1 MTDFPPYFPAKDW
14 TLPPQSAKPDLQT
27 HKIRPRYTLT
37 SAITMQST
45 SERPS
50 LSALSPLLPFALRY
64 KGRMA
69 AALVALIMASTAT
82 LVIPLAVRRMIDY
95 GFSTESAALIDRYFL
110 MMVAVVGVLALASAS
125 RYYLVMTLGERVVTD
140 IRKAVF
146 DHLTKLDAT
155 FYDTTRSGEIV
166 SRLTAD
172 TTMIK
177 SAFGASASVAL
188 RNMVLFIGAVSLM
201 VFTSP
206 HLSGLVL
213 VAIPVIVL
221 PLVVYGR
228 DVRRRSREAQDRLAD
243 ASAYATE
250 AIGSMTTT
258 QAFTAE
264 TITQK
269 RFANAVEDAFETARQ
284 STSARAFLTAVAIF
298 LIFASVVI
306 VLWWGAQDVLAGR
319 MTGGRLSQFVLYAVF
334 SAGALGELSQVWGE
348 ISAAAGAAGRIADIL
363 EIRPRISTPL
373 DAIAL
378 PDKPAGTLRFDNVS
392 FSYPSRPDLQVLD
405 GITFALEKGER
416 VALVG
421 ASGAGKSTIMQ
432 LILRFYDVDQ
442 GSVSIDGCDLRR
454 VDPQAARGRLAYVP
468 QEAVIFAAS
477 VRDNIRFG
485 RPDATDA
492 EVVEA
497 AKLAAVDGFV
507 HEWPEGYDT
516 MIGERGVTVSGGQ
529 RQRIAIA
536 RAILRDAPILLLDEA
551 TSALDAENETLVQ
564 HALDGL
570 MQGRTTLVIAHR
582 LATILECDRI
592 LVMEGGRIVEVGTHE
607 TLVNSGGL
615 YARLAQ
621 LQFDAGARAMQSSH

>member
-1 MTDFPPYFPAKDW
+1 M
-14 TLPPQSAKPDLQT
+14 
-27 HKIRPRYTLT
+27 
-37 SAITMQST
+37 
-45 SERPS
+45 
-50 LSALSPLLPFALRY
+50 
-64 KGRMA
+64 

-125 RYYLVMTLGERVVTD
+125 RYYLVMTLGERVVAD

-172 TTMIK
+172 ATMIK
-177 SAFGASASVAL
+177 SAFGASTSVAL

-269 RFANAVEDAFETARQ
+269 RFADAVEDAFETARQ
-284 STSARAFLTAVAIF
+284 STTARAFLTAVAIF

-363 EIRPRISTPL
+363 DIAPRISTPA
-373 DAIAL
+373 DAVAL
-378 PDKPAGTLRFDNVS
+378 PAKPLGTLHFDNVS

-454 VDPQAARGRLAYVP
+454 VDPQSARGRLAYVP

-485 RPDATDA
+485 KPDATDA

-497 AKLAAVDGFV
+497 AKLAAVDSFV
-507 HEWPEGYDT
+507 TEWPEGYNT

-592 LVMEGGRIVEVGTHE
+592 LVMDGGRIVEVGTHE

-621 LQFDAGARAMQSSH
+621 LQFDAGARALQSSH

>member
-1 MTDFPPYFPAKDW
+1 
-14 TLPPQSAKPDLQT
+14 
-27 HKIRPRYTLT
+27 
-37 SAITMQST
+37 MQST
-45 SERPS
+45 RERPT
-50 LSALSPLLPFALRY
+50 LSALAPLLPFALRY
-64 KGRMA
+64 KGRML
-69 AALVALIMASTAT
+69 AALVALVMASGAT

-146 DHLTKLDAT
+146 DHLTYLDAT

-188 RNMVLFIGAVSLM
+188 RNLVLFIGAVSLM

-221 PLVVYGR
+221 PLVIYGR

-250 AIGSMTTT
+250 AIGAMTTT

-269 RFANAVEDAFETARQ
+269 RFAQAVEDAFETARR
-284 STSARAFLTAVAIF
+284 STTARAFLTAIAIF
-298 LIFASVVI
+298 LIFASVV
-306 VLWWGAQDVLAGR
+306 VVVWWGAQDVLAGR

-363 EIRPRISTPL
+363 AIEPRIS
-373 DAIAL
+373 
-378 PDKPAGTLRFDNVS
+378 KPAKPVILPAQSQGTLAFDAVS
-392 FSYPSRPDLQVLD
+392 FSYPSRSDLQVLD
-405 GITFALEKGER
+405 GITFALKKGER

-432 LILRFYDVDQ
+432 LILRFYDVDH
-442 GSVSIDGCDLRR
+442 GSVSIDGCDLRTI
-454 VDPQAARGRLAYVP
+454 DPQAARQRLAYVP

-485 RPDATDA
+485 KPDAPDTA
-492 EVVEA
+492 VIEA
-497 AKLAAVDGFV
+497 AKLAAVDSFV
-507 HEWPEGYDT
+507 QEWPEGYDT
-516 MIGERGVTVSGGQ
+516 MIGERGVTLSGGQ

-564 HALDGL
+564 AALDGL

-607 TLVNSGGL
+607 SLVNSGGL

-621 LQFDAGARAMQSSH
+621 LQFDAGARAMQSTH

>member
-1 MTDFPPYFPAKDW
+1 
-14 TLPPQSAKPDLQT
+14 
-27 HKIRPRYTLT
+27 
-37 SAITMQST
+37 MQST
-45 SERPS
+45 RERPT
-50 LSALSPLLPFALRY
+50 LSALAPLLPFALRY
-64 KGRMA
+64 KGRML
-69 AALVALIMASTAT
+69 AALVALVMASGAT

-146 DHLTKLDAT
+146 DHLTYLDAT

-188 RNMVLFIGAVSLM
+188 RNLVLFIGAVSLM

-221 PLVVYGR
+221 PLVIYGR

-250 AIGSMTTT
+250 AIGAMTTT

-269 RFANAVEDAFETARQ
+269 RFAQAVEDAFETARR
-284 STSARAFLTAVAIF
+284 STTARAFLTAIAIF
-298 LIFASVVI
+298 LIFASVVV
-306 VLWWGAQDVLAGR
+306 VLWWGAQDVLGGR

-363 EIRPRISTPL
+363 AIEPRIS
-373 DAIAL
+373 
-378 PDKPAGTLRFDNVS
+378 KPAKPVILPAQSQGTLAFDAVS
-392 FSYPSRPDLQVLD
+392 FSYPSRSDLQVLD
-405 GITFALEKGER
+405 GITFALKKGER

-432 LILRFYDVDQ
+432 LILRFYDVDH
-442 GSVSIDGCDLRR
+442 GSVSIDGCDLRTI
-454 VDPQAARGRLAYVP
+454 DPQAARQRLAYVP

-485 RPDATDA
+485 KPDAPDTA
-492 EVVEA
+492 VIEA
-497 AKLAAVDGFV
+497 AKLAAVDSFV
-507 HEWPEGYDT
+507 QEWPEGYDT
-516 MIGERGVTVSGGQ
+516 MIGERGVTLSGGQ

-564 HALDGL
+564 AALDGL

-607 TLVNSGGL
+607 SLVNSGGL

-621 LQFDAGARAMQSSH
+621 LQFDAGARAMQSTH

>member
-1 MTDFPPYFPAKDW
+1 MNAPQKD
-14 TLPPQSAKPDLQT
+14 PDP
-27 HKIRPRYTLT
+27 K
-37 SAITMQST
+37 
-45 SERPS
+45 ERPT
-50 LSALSPLLPFALRY
+50 LSALRPLLPFAMRY
-64 KGRMA
+64 KGRMG
-69 AALVALIMASTAT
+69 AALVALVVASATT

-95 GFSTESAALIDRYFL
+95 GFSTESAELIDRYFM
-110 MMVAVVGVLALASAS
+110 MMVAVVSMLALASAS

-146 DHLTKLDAT
+146 DHLTLLDAS

-172 TTMIK
+172 TTLIK
-177 SAFGASASVAL
+177 SAFGASASIAL
-188 RNMVLFIGAVSLM
+188 RNFVLFIGAVSMM
-201 VFTSP
+201 VITSP

-228 DVRRRSREAQDRLAD
+228 NVRRRSREAQDKLAD
-243 ASAYATE
+243 ASAFATE
-250 AIGSMTTT
+250 AIGAMYTT

-264 TITQK
+264 TITQNH
-269 RFANAVEDAFETARQ
+269 FARTVEEAFETARR
-284 STSARAFLTAVAIF
+284 STKARAFLTAVAIF
-298 LIFASVVI
+298 LIFASVVV
-306 VLWWGAQDVLAGR
+306 VLWWGAQDVLGGR

-363 EIRPRISTPL
+363 AIAPRITKP
-373 DAIAL
+373 ANAVAL
-378 PDKPAGTLRFDNVS
+378 PMEPQGILAFEKVS
-392 FSYPSRPDLQVLD
+392 FAYPSRPDLLVLD
-405 GITFALEKGER
+405 GVSFALNKGER

-442 GSVSIDGCDLRR
+442 GMVSIDGCDLRLT
-454 VDPQAARGRLAYVP
+454 DPKAVRQRLAYVP
-468 QEAVIFAAS
+468 QDAVIFAAS
-477 VRDNIRFG
+477 VKDNIRFG
-485 RPDATDA
+485 KPDASD
-492 EVVEA
+492 EA
-497 AKLAAVDGFV
+497 VLNAARLAAVDRFV
-507 HEWPEGYDT
+507 QEWPEGYDT
-516 MIGERGVTVSGGQ
+516 MIGERGVTLSGGQ

-536 RAILRDAPILLLDEA
+536 RAILRNAPILLLDEA

-564 HALDGL
+564 TALDEL

-592 LVMEGGRIVEVGTHE
+592 LVMEGGRIVETGTHE
-607 TLVNSGGL
+607 SLVNAGGL

-621 LQFDAGARAMQSSH
+621 LQFDAGARALHGAS

>member
-1 MTDFPPYFPAKDW
+1 
-14 TLPPQSAKPDLQT
+14 
-27 HKIRPRYTLT
+27 
-37 SAITMQST
+37 MQST
-45 SERPS
+45 RERPS
-50 LSALSPLLPFALRY
+50 LSALSPLLPFARRY
-64 KGRMA
+64 KGRML

-125 RYYLVMTLGERVVTD
+125 RYYLVMTLGERVVAD

-172 TTMIK
+172 ATMIK

-269 RFANAVEDAFETARQ
+269 RFADAVEDAFETARQ
-284 STSARAFLTAVAIF
+284 STTARAFLTAVAIF

-363 EIRPRISTPL
+363 DIAPRISTPA
-373 DAIAL
+373 DAVAL
-378 PDKPAGTLRFDNVS
+378 PVQPLGTLRFDKVS

-454 VDPQAARGRLAYVP
+454 VDPQSARGRLAYVP

-485 RPDATDA
+485 KPDATDA

-497 AKLAAVDGFV
+497 AKLAAVDSFV
-507 HEWPEGYDT
+507 TEWPEGYDT

-592 LVMEGGRIVEVGTHE
+592 LVMDGGRIVEVGTHE

-621 LQFDAGARAMQSSH
+621 LQFDAGARALQSSH

>member
-1 MTDFPPYFPAKDW
+1 MNAS
-14 TLPPQSAKPDLQT
+14 QNSPDL
-27 HKIRPRYTLT
+27 K
-37 SAITMQST
+37 
-45 SERPS
+45 ERPT
-50 LSALSPLLPFALRY
+50 LSALAPLLPFALRY
-64 KGRMA
+64 KGRMV
-69 AALVALIMASTAT
+69 AALVALVMASGAT
-82 LVIPLAVRRMIDY
+82 LIIPLAVRRMIDY

-146 DHLTKLDAT
+146 DHLTQLDAS

-172 TTMIK
+172 TTLIK
-177 SAFGASASVAL
+177 SAFGASASIAL
-188 RNMVLFIGAVSLM
+188 RNFVLFVGAVTMM
-201 VFTSP
+201 VITSP

-221 PLVVYGR
+221 PMVIYGR
-228 DVRRRSREAQDRLAD
+228 TVRRRSREAQDRLAD

-250 AIGSMTTT
+250 AIGAMTTT

-264 TITQK
+264 AVTK
-269 RFANAVEDAFETARQ
+269 NRFAQAVEDAFETARR

-298 LIFASVVI
+298 LIFASVVV
-306 VLWWGAQDVLAGR
+306 VLWWGAQDVLGGR

-363 EIRPRISTPL
+363 AIAPRITKPHNAMTLPQEPL
-373 DAIAL
+373 GILAFEHVGFA
-378 PDKPAGTLRFDNVS
+378 
-392 FSYPSRPDLQVLD
+392 YPSRPDLAVLD
-405 GITFALEKGER
+405 GVTFALKKGER

-432 LILRFYDVDQ
+432 LILRFYDAQQ
-442 GSVSIDGCDLRR
+442 GIVSIDGCDLRKT
-454 VDPQAARGRLAYVP
+454 DPQAIRQRLAYVP
-468 QEAVIFAAS
+468 QDAVIFAAS

-485 RPDATDA
+485 KPDATDQD
-492 EVVEA
+492 VLNA
-497 AKLAAVDGFV
+497 ARLAAVDRFV
-507 HEWPEGYDT
+507 QEWPEGYDT
-516 MIGERGVTVSGGQ
+516 MIGERGVTLSGGQ

-564 HALDGL
+564 TALDEL

-592 LVMEGGRIVEVGTHE
+592 LVMEGGRIVETGTHE
-607 TLVNSGGL
+607 SLVNAGGL

-621 LQFDAGARAMQSSH
+621 LQFDAGARALQNPH

>member
-1 MTDFPPYFPAKDW
+1 MHASSDRSTDRPIDRP
-14 TLPPQSAKPDLQT
+14 TLA
-27 HKIRPRYTLT
+27 TLK
-37 SAITMQST
+37 
-45 SERPS
+45 
-50 LSALSPLLPFALRY
+50 PLLPFALRY
-64 KGRMA
+64 KGRML
-69 AALVALIMASTAT
+69 AALIALIMASGAT

-95 GFSTESAALIDRYFL
+95 GFSTESAALIDQYFL

-140 IRKAVF
+140 IRQAVF
-146 DHLTKLDAT
+146 NHLTLLDAS

-172 TTMIK
+172 TTLIK
-177 SAFGASASVAL
+177 SAFGASASIAL
-188 RNMVLFIGAVSLM
+188 RNFVLFIGAITMM
-201 VFTSP
+201 VITSP

-213 VAIPVIVL
+213 IAIPVIVL
-221 PLVVYGR
+221 PLVLYGR
-228 DVRRRSREAQDRLAD
+228 HVRRRSREAQDRLAD

-250 AIGSMTTT
+250 AIGAMTTT

-264 TITQK
+264 RVTQT
-269 RFANAVEDAFETARQ
+269 RFAQAVEDAFETARR
-284 STSARAFLTAVAIF
+284 STSARALLTAVAIF
-298 LIFASVVI
+298 LIFASVVV

-319 MTGGRLSQFVLYAVF
+319 MSGGRLSQFVLYAVF

-363 EIRPRISTPL
+363 SLIPRIQAPAKPLVLPTPAQGIL
-373 DAIAL
+373 AFED
-378 PDKPAGTLRFDNVS
+378 VH
-392 FSYPSRPDLQVLD
+392 FSYPSRPDLSVLE
-405 GITFALEKGER
+405 GISFSLKKGER

-432 LILRFYDVDQ
+432 LILRFYDVTQ
-442 GSVSIDGCDLRR
+442 GNVTIDG
-454 VDPQAARGRLAYVP
+454 VDVRLVAPHDVRSRLAYVP
-468 QEAVIFAAS
+468 QDAVIFAAS
-477 VRDNIRFG
+477 VADNIRFG
-485 RPDATDA
+485 RPDASHQDLIR
-492 EVVEA
+492 A
-497 AKLAAVDGFV
+497 AQLAAVDRFV
-507 HEWPEGYDT
+507 QDWPEGYNT
-516 MIGERGVTVSGGQ
+516 MIGERGMTLSGGQ

-564 HALDGL
+564 TALDQL

-592 LVMEGGRIVEVGTHE
+592 LVMEHGQIVESGTHE
-607 TLVNSGGL
+607 SLVTSGGL

-621 LQFDAGARAMQSSH
+621 LQFDAGARALHTHEAADH

>member
-1 MTDFPPYFPAKDW
+1 
-14 TLPPQSAKPDLQT
+14 
-27 HKIRPRYTLT
+27 
-37 SAITMQST
+37 
-45 SERPS
+45 
-50 LSALSPLLPFALRY
+50 
-64 KGRMA
+64 
-69 AALVALIMASTAT
+69 
-82 LVIPLAVRRMIDY
+82 
-95 GFSTESAALIDRYFL
+95 
-110 MMVAVVGVLALASAS
+110 
-125 RYYLVMTLGERVVTD
+125 MTLGERVVTD

-146 DHLTKLDAT
+146 DHLTYLDAT

-188 RNMVLFIGAVSLM
+188 RNLVLFIGAVSLM
-201 VFTSP
+201 VFTRP

-221 PLVVYGR
+221 PLVIYGR

-250 AIGSMTTT
+250 AIGAMTTT

-269 RFANAVEDAFETARQ
+269 RFAQAVEDAFETARR
-284 STSARAFLTAVAIF
+284 STTARAFLTAIAIF
-298 LIFASVVI
+298 LIFASVVV

-363 EIRPRISTPL
+363 AIEPRIS
-373 DAIAL
+373 
-378 PDKPAGTLRFDNVS
+378 KPAKPVILPAQSQGTLAFDAVS
-392 FSYPSRPDLQVLD
+392 FSYPSRSDLQVLD
-405 GITFALEKGER
+405 GITFALKKGER

-432 LILRFYDVDQ
+432 LILRFYDVDH
-442 GSVSIDGCDLRR
+442 GSVSIDGCDLRTI
-454 VDPQAARGRLAYVP
+454 DPQAARQRLAYVP

-485 RPDATDA
+485 KPDAPDTA
-492 EVVEA
+492 VIEA
-497 AKLAAVDGFV
+497 AKLAAVDSFV
-507 HEWPEGYDT
+507 QEWPEGYDT
-516 MIGERGVTVSGGQ
+516 MIGERGVTLSGGQ

-564 HALDGL
+564 AALDGL

-607 TLVNSGGL
+607 SLVNSGGL

-621 LQFDAGARAMQSSH
+621 LQFDAGARAMQSTH

>member
-1 MTDFPPYFPAKDW
+1 
-14 TLPPQSAKPDLQT
+14 
-27 HKIRPRYTLT
+27 
-37 SAITMQST
+37 MQST
-45 SERPS
+45 RERPA
-50 LSALSPLLPFALRY
+50 LSALTPLLPFALRY
-64 KGRMA
+64 KGRML
-69 AALVALIMASTAT
+69 AALLALVMASGAT

-95 GFSTESAALIDRYFL
+95 GFSNESAALIDRYFL

-146 DHLTKLDAT
+146 VHLTHLDAT

-188 RNMVLFIGAVSLM
+188 RNLVLFIGAVSLM

-221 PLVVYGR
+221 PLVIYGR
-228 DVRRRSREAQDRLAD
+228 DVRQRSREAQDRRAD

-250 AIGSMTTT
+250 AIGAMTTT

-264 TITQK
+264 TMTQN
-269 RFANAVEDAFETARQ
+269 RFAQAVEEAFETARR
-284 STSARAFLTAVAIF
+284 STKARAFLTAVAIF
-298 LIFASVVI
+298 LIFASVVV

-363 EIRPRISTPL
+363 SIAPRIRTP
-373 DAIAL
+373 AAPIAL
-378 PDKPAGTLRFDNVS
+378 PAQPQGTLVFQNVS

-405 GITFALEKGER
+405 GVTFSLKQGER

-442 GSVSIDGCDLRR
+442 GVVSIDGCDLRT
-454 VDPQAARGRLAYVP
+454 VDPQAARQRLAYVP

-485 RPDATDA
+485 KPEATDA
-492 EVVEA
+492 AVITA
-497 AKLAAVDGFV
+497 AKLAAVDSFV
-507 HEWPEGYDT
+507 REWPEGYET
-516 MIGERGVTVSGGQ
+516 MIGERGVTLSGGQ

-564 HALDGL
+564 SALDGL

-592 LVMEGGRIVEVGTHE
+592 LVMESGRIVEVGTHE
-607 TLVNSGGL
+607 SLVNSGGL

-621 LQFDAGARAMQSSH
+621 LQFDAGARAMHNAP